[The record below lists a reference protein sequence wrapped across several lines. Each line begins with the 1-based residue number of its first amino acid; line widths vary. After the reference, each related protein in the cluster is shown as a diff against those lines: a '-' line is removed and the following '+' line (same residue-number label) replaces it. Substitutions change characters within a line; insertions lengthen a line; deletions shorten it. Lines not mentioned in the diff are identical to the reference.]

1 MALVCPGMHTA
12 KVIKPEVSI
21 SIRLGSPQSLDY
33 MFHARATPH
42 PNPEALTAAS
52 PRALC
57 KRYMLMGSEKH
68 RARTSLSTG

>member
-1 MALVCPGMHTA
+1 MALVCPGMHIA
-12 KVIKPEVSI
+12 KVKKKTEVSS

-33 MFHARATPH
+33 TFHARATPH

-52 PRALC
+52 PCALC

-68 RARTSLSTG
+68 RISLSTG